1 MYEAQLNAYALIGE
15 QRGLTPVSALALVYM
30 EPITDD
36 GAAVDGVNHRETGFA
51 MGFQA
56 TVHEVPLNS
65 GLIAPLLARTREI
78 YDLPKSP
85 PGRSGCKNCQLPA
98 ELLIFASA

>member
-1 MYEAQLNAYALIGE
+1 
-15 QRGLTPVSALALVYM
+15 VSALALVYT

-36 GAAVDGVNHRETGFA
+36 GAAVDGVNHRATGFA

-56 TVHEVPLNS
+56 NVHDVPLNS
-65 GLIAPLLARTREI
+65 RLIVPLLARTREI

-85 PGRSGCKNCQLPA
+85 AGRSGCKNCQLLA
-98 ELLIFASA
+98 ALMTLAAA